1 MLRLILFSLL
11 GLLVV
16 WVAARGLGLTPEQVE
31 EQVLLADIN
40 YEAGNRYRQ
49 ESARRAGVVELQG
62 GLQVEMLREGSG
74 AVPTL
79 DDLVEV
85 HYRGWHIDGRLFES
99 THRLGPPVTI
109 PVARTIPGWQRV
121 LTEVGEGALL
131 RMVIPPELA
140 YGRAGGGRIGAE
152 ETLIFELELL
162 RVVAPPPQRDYDP
175 LQQPVPGLVQ
185 QAGS

>member
-1 MLRLILFSLL
+1 MLRLIMGSLL
-11 GLLVV
+11 ALIVV

-31 EQVLLADIN
+31 EQVLLAEIN
-40 YEAGNRYRQ
+40 HEAGARFRE
-49 ESARRAGVVELQG
+49 ESARRSGVVQLRD
-62 GLQVEMLREGSG
+62 GLQVEMLRAGSG

-85 HYRGWHIDGRLFES
+85 HYSGWHIDGRLFD
-99 THRLGPPVTI
+99 TTRRLDQPVTI
-109 PVARTIPGWQRV
+109 PVARTILGWQRV
-121 LTEVGEGALL
+121 LTEVGEGSLV

-162 RVVAPPPQRDYDP
+162 RVVPPAPQRQLDP
-175 LQQPVPGLVQ
+175 SQHPVPGLAQ
-185 QAGS
+185 QMGS